1 MMPDIWTLAAIVA
14 KFALYIGVLA
24 AAGTVLAAF
33 VFRLDQYRR
42 LALGFACLGICGT
55 ILVFSLRGANLTGDA
70 SGMIDIEMLGL
81 LWSTPVGTALALRL
95 VGLALLI
102 TGLFFGSLGLWVSV
116 FGGILAIWSFDH
128 VGHVSSRETT
138 FLDIALTVHLV
149 AVAFWIGILT
159 PLKRMASTAAT
170 YPIAAQVGHRFGQIA
185 FVVVPLLIIA
195 GGYMG
200 YALVGSISALF
211 WTGYGQVLILKV
223 ALVAAL
229 LGLAAY
235 NKWRFIPGLQTGD
248 TKAGA
253 HLKKSLTIEWVAVLL
268 ILVATAVL
276 TTNSTLPT

>member
-1 MMPDIWTLAAIVA
+1 MPDIWTLAAIVA

-24 AAGTVLAAF
+24 AAGTVLAAL

-70 SGMIDIEMLGL
+70 SGMINLEMLGL
-81 LWSTPVGTALALRL
+81 LWSTPVGTALTLRL
-95 VGLALLI
+95 VGSALLI

-116 FGGILAIWSFDH
+116 FGGIMAIWSFDQ
-128 VGHVSSRETT
+128 VGHVSGRETT

-149 AVAFWIGILT
+149 AVAFWIGVLT

-185 FVVVPLLIIA
+185 SVAVPLLIIA
-195 GGYMG
+195 GGCMG
-200 YALVGSISALF
+200 YALVGSIAALF
-211 WTGYGQVLILKV
+211 WTGYGQVVILKV
-223 ALVAAL
+223 ALVTAL
-229 LGLAAY
+229 LVMAAY
-235 NKWRFIPGLQTGD
+235 NKWRFIPGVQVGD
-248 TKAGA
+248 TKAAGQ
-253 HLKKSLTIEWVAVLL
+253 LKKSITIEWGVIIL

>member
-1 MMPDIWTLAAIVA
+1 MPDIWTLAAIVA

-24 AAGTVLAAF
+24 AAGTVLAAL

-42 LALGFACLGICGT
+42 LALGFGCLGICGT

-70 SGMIDIEMLGL
+70 SGMIDLEMLGL

-95 VGLALLI
+95 VGSALLI

-116 FGGILAIWSFDH
+116 FGGIMAIWSFDH
-128 VGHVSSRETT
+128 VGHVSGRETT

-149 AVAFWIGILT
+149 AVAFWIGVLT

-185 FVVVPLLIIA
+185 SVAVPLLIIA

-200 YALVGSISALF
+200 YALVGSIAALF

-223 ALVAAL
+223 ALVTAL
-229 LGLAAY
+229 LGMAAY
-235 NKWRFIPGLQTGD
+235 NKWRFIPGVQVGD
-248 TKAGA
+248 HT
-253 HLKKSLTIEWVAVLL
+253 TRLL
-268 ILVATAVL
+268 
-276 TTNSTLPT
+276 